1 MRPGSAVSPVL
12 CNVYLHRLDRAWED
26 SDGLLVRYADDAI
39 VMCWSRSQAER
50 ALERLTALL
59 AGLGLEPK
67 AAKTRIV
74 HLEVEGGGFDFLG
87 FHHRLVRS
95 PGLNGKRPV
104 TFLARWPADKAM
116 QHARD
121 QLRELTR
128 RSRLLLPVKWIVEDM
143 NRFLRG
149 WAAYFRFGNSAAR
162 FEKIRNY
169 ARMRLALFISKR
181 HRRSRR
187 FGWSVVTYQSP
198 NQLGLVTLS
207 GIVVDPRPFR
217 DWRGKPN
224 AGGERRR

>member
-1 MRPGSAVSPVL
+1 
-12 CNVYLHRLDRAWED
+12 
-26 SDGLLVRYADDAI
+26 
-39 VMCWSRSQAER
+39 MCWSRSQAEQ
-50 ALERLTALL
+50 ALERLTGLL
-59 AGLGLEPK
+59 ADLGLEPK

-74 HLEVEGGGFDFLG
+74 HLEVHGGGFDFLG
-87 FHHRLVRS
+87 FHHRLARS
-95 PGLNGKRPV
+95 PELNGRKPV

-121 QLRELTR
+121 RIRELTC
-128 RSRLLLPVKWIVEDM
+128 RSRTPLPVKWIVEDL
-143 NRFLRG
+143 NRFLGG

-162 FEKIRNY
+162 FEKIRSY

-181 HRRSRR
+181 HRRSRE

-217 DWRGKPN
+217 DWRGRPN